1 MVYYLIKIFLHFQA
15 QIIAEAGP
23 IIIGENNMI
32 EERARIINAKDPN
45 ATSETTRVMII
56 GNSNVFEVDST
67 SYALKI
73 GDFNNVE
80 SKSIVGKSTVLTNG
94 CIIGAGC
101 KIVTEEIIP
110 ENCVI
115 YGSKNDRRQQ
125 GDRPGPQ
132 TLQIE
137 YLSKVLPN
145 YHHLKK
151 PTKK

>member
-1 MVYYLIKIFLHFQA
+1 MLTPPPLRHANVLNGWSLGVFATANLAQTMTKSSLSVLLIHRFL
-15 QIIAEAGP
+15 I
-23 IIIGENNMI
+23 
-32 EERARIINAKDPN
+32 
-45 ATSETTRVMII
+45 II

>member
-1 MVYYLIKIFLHFQA
+1 MILIVKDLAWKIPEKWVPNLFKITFSISPLIHRFL
-15 QIIAEAGP
+15 
-23 IIIGENNMI
+23 M
-32 EERARIINAKDPN
+32 
-45 ATSETTRVMII
+45 I

>member
-1 MVYYLIKIFLHFQA
+1 MKKLTLSPGLAQLLKELKFQTFCDCQFGPNYDQKCLPKSISPLIHRFL
-15 QIIAEAGP
+15 
-23 IIIGENNMI
+23 
-32 EERARIINAKDPN
+32 
-45 ATSETTRVMII
+45 II